1 MPAMTTL
8 LDRRAAVAA
17 LLRDPAEL
25 IVVTGL
31 GTASYDAF
39 AAGDRDGNYYLW
51 GAMGS
56 AALVGLGIAQAQPNR
71 FIVVITG
78 DGEQLMGL
86 GGLATIAIAKP
97 QNLSI
102 FVLDNQRFGE
112 TGMQPSHT
120 AHGLNLAEV
129 AIACGFSDAR
139 MITDMNAVEALR
151 SELHQ
156 SAPGPRLFVLNVK
169 AEELP
174 RRLPPRDAIYLKRR
188 LRAFLGLTSM

>member
-1 MPAMTTL
+1 MTTL

-17 LLRDPAEL
+17 LLRDPADL
-25 IVVTGL
+25 IVITGL

-97 QNLSI
+97 PNLSI
-102 FVLDNQRFGE
+102 VILDNQRFGE

-129 AIACGFSDAR
+129 AIACGFADAR
-139 MITDMNAVEALR
+139 MIMDMNGVEALR
-151 SELHQ
+151 SQLHQ
-156 SAPGPRLFVLNVK
+156 SAAGPRLFVLNVK

-174 RRLPPRDAIYLKRR
+174 RHLPPRDAVYLKRR
-188 LRAFLGLTSM
+188 LRTFLGLTSM